1 MEHQF
6 RNAALGGFNKQDVLD
21 YLELVARENRE
32 QLQSAQNELEQ
43 AREQYRT
50 LAEQESALKAQL
62 AQLTQEKTSLIQ
74 ATAKAQSELEQAQQ
88 HSAALQAK
96 LDESTAQRNQLL
108 EQVEKLRPDAE
119 AYTAVKERSAGVELD
134 AHRRAQGVLDEAKA
148 EAQQLRGQV
157 QHWMSKVEE
166 EYRALRGQIDAA
178 MSGAAEEL
186 GRVENALGQISQCLS
201 EQDGA
206 FVQMEKAY
214 GQYPLAKEKV
224 PAPLP
229 LIEEES

>member
-32 QLQSAQNELEQ
+32 QLQSVQNELEQ
-43 AREQYRT
+43 AREQYNA
-50 LAEQESALKAQL
+50 LAEQESALKTQL
-62 AQLTQEKTSLIQ
+62 AQLTQEKTALLQ
-74 ATAKAQSELEQAQQ
+74 AAAKAQSELEQAQQ
-88 HSAALQAK
+88 NNVALQTK
-96 LDESTAQRNQLL
+96 LDESSAERQKLQ

-119 AYTAVKERSAGVELD
+119 AYIAVKERSAGVELD

-157 QHWMSKVEE
+157 QHWMGKVEE

-186 GRVENALGQISQCLS
+186 GRVETALDQISQCLS
-201 EQDGA
+201 EQDDA

-214 GQYPLAKEKV
+214 GQYPLTKDKV

-229 LIEEES
+229 LIEES

>member
-21 YLELVARENRE
+21 YLELISRENRE
-32 QLQSAQNELEQ
+32 QLQGVQNELEQ
-43 AREQYRT
+43 MREQCRT
-50 LAEQESALKAQL
+50 LAEQESALKTQLAQL
-62 AQLTQEKTSLIQ
+62 AQEKTNLIQ
-74 ATAKAQSELEQAQQ
+74 SAAKAQSELEQARQ
-88 HSAALQAK
+88 HSADLQVK
-96 LDESTAQRNQLL
+96 LDESAAERQKLQ

-119 AYTAVKERSAGVELD
+119 AYAAVKERSAGVELD

-157 QHWMSKVEE
+157 QHWMGKVEE

-178 MSGAAEEL
+178 MSGAAEDL
-186 GRVENALGQISQCLS
+186 DKVGHALSQISQCLS

-206 FVQMEKAY
+206 FVQLEQVY
-214 GQYPLAKEKV
+214 GQYPLAKDKV

-229 LIEEES
+229 LMEES